1 MRLALLPLAAA
12 LTLAAVAAQPPG
24 DPPDPR
30 TKDAEALPAYPK
42 ADPNSKL
49 IENREKPGL
58 IVEVLPDKKTR
69 RVGVSAEV
77 CLVKGPLELFAC
89 RQGTKE
95 HEAVV
100 RIAHDARDVHELL
113 LLAGA
118 TAGTPTQFV
127 DPKTN
132 EAAFKPA
139 TGTKVRV
146 LAHYTKGGKPHTHPV
161 QEWVWNNQTKK
172 PLAADWVFAGSKL
185 LTNPDRPNDPPYY
198 AANSSDV
205 IAVSNSP
212 YSMLELPVEVTRDD
226 ALLNYEIRTEKVPPL
241 GSKVWLILEP
251 VAGKK

>member
-1 MRLALLPLAAA
+1 MRLALLPLAASLA
-12 LTLAAVAAQPPG
+12 LAAAAQPPG

-42 ADPNSKL
+42 ADPNSKV
-49 IENREKPGL
+49 IENPEKKGL
-58 IVEVLPDKKTR
+58 VLEVLPDKTTK
-69 RVGVSAEV
+69 RVGVTAEV

-100 RIAHDARDVHELL
+100 RLGHDARDIHQLL

-118 TAGTPTQFV
+118 TPGAPAQFV

-132 EAAFKPA
+132 EPAFKPA
-139 TGTKVRV
+139 TGSKVRV

-161 QEWVWNNQTKK
+161 QEWVWNSQAKK

-185 LTNPDRPNDPPYY
+185 LTNPDRPDDPPYY

-205 IAVSNSP
+205 IAISNSP
-212 YSMLELPVEVTRDD
+212 YSMLELPIEVSRDD
-226 ALLNYEIRTEKVPPL
+226 ALLNYEIRTEKLPPL

-251 VAGKK
+251 VPAKK